1 MVKKHK
7 WNYCIVCIT
16 MSGLTDN
23 ERIHLKKLINESEC
37 EDNTPNIRR
46 LKHSTKIRDDVRKID
61 TLQQSHEEMMINDNA
76 EFEQLCIQEC
86 PFLYTNYTDIF
97 NKLMKKELDLTIM
110 TKLLIILKLIED
122 EKVDQHE
129 GSVMCGKVLKE
140 LYIDSATKRM
150 DNLDKI
156 HNEEKELP
164 NTGKSVSWKD
174 YKKMQNQTT

>member
-1 MVKKHK
+1 
-7 WNYCIVCIT
+7 
-16 MSGLTDN
+16 MSTLSDN
-23 ERIHLKKLINESEC
+23 ERIHLKRLINESEC

-61 TLQQSHEEMMINDNA
+61 TLQQANIELMLADPNAFEE
-76 EFEQLCIQEC
+76 LCINEC

-97 NKLMKKELDLTIM
+97 NKLMKRELDFTIM
-110 TKLLIILKLIED
+110 TKLLVILKLIED

-150 DNLDKI
+150 DKLDEI
-156 HNEEKELP
+156 HNTDTPSP
-164 NTGKSVSWKD
+164 NTGKQLSWKQ
-174 YKKMQNQTT
+174 YKNDKL